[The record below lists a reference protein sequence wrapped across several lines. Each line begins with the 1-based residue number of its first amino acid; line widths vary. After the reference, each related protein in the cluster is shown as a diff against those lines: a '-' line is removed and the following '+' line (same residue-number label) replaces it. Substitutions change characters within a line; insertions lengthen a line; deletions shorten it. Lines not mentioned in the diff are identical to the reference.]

1 MSEATSKK
9 KPHPPG
15 DAEQRENALA
25 RYLLGEG
32 GGSLG
37 DLAAAIEGDIEND
50 SAARGR
56 VALAMAYTGASW
68 AQAARVAHLPTP
80 DAARMAAKR
89 AAAEWRN
96 NDVELSRTVLMM
108 RSGALYHAAFNA
120 FRETGNAAF
129 LRVAERA
136 IGREQSLTPG
146 LLEQR
151 SEVIVRQGDPEPSQY
166 ARPEYG
172 GSGRTWV
179 DMVRDGLDEQ
189 LHPDDVRRMR
199 LTPQRCAELRQI
211 WAREAA
217 LEAARTIEAG

>member
-1 MSEATSKK
+1 MTAKG
-9 KPHPPG
+9 KPHAPG
-15 DAEQRENALA
+15 DANRREEALA
-25 RYLLGEG
+25 RYLLGEASG
-32 GGSLG
+32 ALG
-37 DLAAAIEGDIEND
+37 ELAAAIEDVD
-50 SAARGR
+50 RDPAARGR
-56 VALAMAYTGASW
+56 IALAMAYTGASW
-68 AQAARVAHLPTP
+68 AQAAQVAHLPSP

-89 AAAEWRN
+89 AAAQWRN
-96 NDVELSRTVLMM
+96 DDVELSRTVLMM
-108 RSGALYHAAFNA
+108 RSGALYHAAIGA

-151 SEVIVRQGDPEPSQY
+151 TEVVVRQGDPEPSEY

-172 GSGRTWV
+172 GGGRTWV
-179 DMVRDGLDEQ
+179 DMVRDGLDEL

-199 LTPQRCAELRQI
+199 LTPDRCAELRQI

-217 LEAARTIEAG
+217 VEQARMIEVN